1 MGAGW
6 ERNTVDDLAAFA
18 HSRNAVGTVM
28 GAKSGSEDSVG
39 AFKRMQRAGSERR
52 KERNARRL
60 DEAAPVYERRL
71 FA

>member
-1 MGAGW
+1 
-6 ERNTVDDLAAFA
+6 
-18 HSRNAVGTVM
+18 M